1 MAANTTGYSVAAA
14 TLTKGAYV
22 SVADGSADGMVNL
35 LKGLATVHIDAG
47 APAATDPGI
56 GLIPKMNETLSWS
69 GMTTGDEV
77 YVRAESDDCEIVVI
91 KS

>member
-1 MAANTTGYSVAAA
+1 MAANTTGYSVVAG
-14 TLTKGAYV
+14 TLTKGDYV
-22 SVADGSADGMVNL
+22 SVADGSADGIVQL

-56 GLIPKMNETLSWS
+56 GLVPKQNENLAWS
-69 GMTTGDEV
+69 GMTTGDEA
-77 YVRAESDDCEIVVI
+77 YVRAESADCEIVVI

>member
-22 SVADGSADGMVNL
+22 SVADGSADGIVQL

-47 APAATDPGI
+47 APAAGDPGI
-56 GLIPKMNETLSWS
+56 GLVPRQNENLAWS

-77 YVRAESDDCEIVVI
+77 YVRAETADCEVVVI